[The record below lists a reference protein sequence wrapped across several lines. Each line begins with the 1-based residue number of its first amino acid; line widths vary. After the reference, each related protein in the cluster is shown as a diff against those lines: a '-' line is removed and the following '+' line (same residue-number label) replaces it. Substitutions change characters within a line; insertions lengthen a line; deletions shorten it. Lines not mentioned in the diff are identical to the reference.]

1 MYLVPTYCHFIISTM
16 DKHKARRRTR
26 EWKAQR
32 PAQQASVCS
41 CRKVSR
47 TGLIAKESSSRNLKT
62 RRSHEGHL
70 EKLFLTE
77 RGKCT

>member
-1 MYLVPTYCHFIISTM
+1 MCLVPTYCHFIISTM
-16 DKHKARRRTR
+16 DKHKARRRTS

-41 CRKVSR
+41 WRKVSR
-47 TGLIAKESSSRNLKT
+47 TGLIAEESSSRNLKA
-62 RRSHEGHL
+62 RRSYKGHL

-77 RGKCT
+77 GEKST